1 MTSAPPRSPT
11 GRPGD
16 SGRLAWQSGAMAT
29 TTAIDGRAL
38 RKALPRSAHGDWRPA
53 PGRPDPLELLAEQE
67 ATRLPDLIGL
77 RRERMAASAFSFF
90 RGAANVMAADLAAS
104 PATGMRVQLCGDAH
118 LANFGGFA
126 APDRTLV
133 FDVNDFDET
142 APGPW
147 EWDVK
152 RLVASVAVAGRDRGF
167 DDAQRERATL
177 ATACAYREALRQF
190 CGMRLLDLWSV
201 RIDLEGTVAKW
212 RDRASRDEVERYER
226 NVAKA
231 HRKTSLRAFEKLTER
246 VDGTVRIVSDPPLI
260 VPIEETE
267 AGGAAPDV
275 EAGMQGLLDRYRA
288 SVAGATANL
297 LSRYRYVHAARKV
310 VGVGS
315 VGTRCWIILLLG
327 ERDDDPLFLQAKEAG
342 PSVLAPYAGAGRYRH
357 GGRRVVEGQWLMQ
370 AASDV
375 MLGWLTVPAPDGA
388 RRDFYVR
395 QLWDWKMSADL
406 DEMAPSALA
415 AYGQLCGATLAR
427 AHSRSADT
435 RQIAAYLG
443 SGDAFDRA
451 LARFAEA
458 YADQNERD
466 HAALVAQLGG

>member
-1 MTSAPPRSPT
+1 MSRH
-11 GRPGD
+11 GGD
-16 SGRLAWQSGAMAT
+16 GTVQGARDGAGPD
-29 TTAIDGRAL
+29 ADGRAL
-38 RKALPRSAHGDWRPA
+38 RKALPRSAHGDWEPA
-53 PGRPDPLELLAEQE
+53 ADRPDPLRLLERQE
-67 ATRLPDLIGL
+67 ATRLAELVPL
-77 RRERMAASAFSFF
+77 RRERMAASPFAFF
-90 RGAANVMAADLAAS
+90 RGAANVMAADLAAT
-104 PATGMRVQLCGDAH
+104 PVTGPRVQLCGDAH

-152 RLVASVAVAGRDRGF
+152 RLVASVAIAGRDRGF
-167 DDAQRERATL
+167 DDGQRERATT
-177 ATACAYREALRQF
+177 ATARAYREALRRF
-190 CGMRLLDLWSV
+190 SGMRLLDLWSV
-201 RIDLEGTVAKW
+201 RVDLEGTVQRW
-212 RDRASRDEVERYER
+212 RARASRDERDRYER
-226 NVAKA
+226 NLAKA
-231 HRKTSLRAFEKLTER
+231 HGKTSLRAFEKLTET
-246 VDGTVRIVSDPPLI
+246 VDGSVRIVSDPPLL
-260 VPIEETE
+260 VPIEETA

-275 EAGMQGLLDRYRA
+275 EAGMRGLLASYRD

-315 VGTRCWIILLLG
+315 VGTRCWIVLLLG

-375 MLGWLTVPAPDGA
+375 LLGWLTVTDPAGEK
-388 RRDFYVR
+388 RDFYVR

-406 DEMAPSALA
+406 DEMAPTALA

-427 AHSRSADT
+427 AHARSADT
-435 RQIAAYLG
+435 RRIAAYLG
-443 SGDAFDRA
+443 SGDVFDRA

-466 HAALVAQLGG
+466 HAALVESGAAVAR